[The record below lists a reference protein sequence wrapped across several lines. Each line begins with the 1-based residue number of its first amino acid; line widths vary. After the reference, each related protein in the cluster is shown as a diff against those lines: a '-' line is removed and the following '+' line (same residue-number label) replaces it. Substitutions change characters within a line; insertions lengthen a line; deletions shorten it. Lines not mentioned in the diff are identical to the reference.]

1 MWCPGCRRD
10 KLPEEFVR
18 SRASKTGYH
27 TYCKPCHNT
36 RTKRDKQR
44 LYGGQ
49 RNFLLKLRYGV
60 TEEEITALAA
70 AQGSTCAVCRIRP
83 PHHVDHDHTT
93 RTVRGILCFNCNG
106 ALGRFGDDPL
116 VLDRAIEYLVAHG
129 HR

>member
-1 MWCPGCRRD
+1 MWCPSCRRD
-10 KLPEEFVR
+10 KPPEEFVR

-27 TYCKPCHNT
+27 AYCKPCHNA
-36 RTKRDKQR
+36 RTKRDKKR
-44 LYGGQ
+44 LYGGE

-60 TEEEITALAA
+60 TEEEIRALAE
-70 AQGSTCAVCRIRP
+70 AQGGACAVCRTRP

-106 ALGRFGDDPL
+106 ALGRFDDDPL
-116 VLDRAIEYLVAHG
+116 VLGRAIEYLVAHG